1 MKFDII
7 DEIKEI
13 ELIAKGSR
21 IRDLTCLKKIYGLV
35 NWKKM
40 KGIAHIRLP

>member
-21 IRDLTCLKKIYGLV
+21 IRDLTCLRRKPPTPVG
-35 NWKKM
+35 
-40 KGIAHIRLP
+40 G